1 MLDFLFLDH
10 LGILQR
16 TISNSYINDNDNN
29 NDDIKDN
36 KLNNSNDNDF
46 IIDNVIVVVVI
57 AVADVVV
64 KHLELLLVVYQVR
77 YVLLVVTYR

>member
-1 MLDFLFLDH
+1 MLDFLFFDH
-10 LGILQR
+10 LWTLKR
-16 TISNSYINDNDNN
+16 TILNSYINDNNNN
-29 NDDIKDN
+29 NDAFKDV
-36 KLNNSNDNDF
+36 KLNNSNGNDF